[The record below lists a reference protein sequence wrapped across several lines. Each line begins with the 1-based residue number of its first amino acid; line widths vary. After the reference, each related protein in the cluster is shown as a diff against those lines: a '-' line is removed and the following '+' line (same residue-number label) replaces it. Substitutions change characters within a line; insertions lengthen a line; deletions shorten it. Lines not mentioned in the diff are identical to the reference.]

1 MSIRVFSTKVK
12 CDRYHLLKPL
22 LDADIYEDDGT
33 LAYEE
38 TGNAFNGFN
47 EEIILNVNYDVI
59 KNSRICK
66 MIINGMNNNVGIY
79 ALINTVRPIR
89 NNKTAIT
96 VEPDAW
102 MLYRDFGFETTTLN
116 TIYESTA
123 ELGLPFYEY
132 VGKYKTINPVTD
144 LFTRDDNKVTVLMV
158 YHQSQ
163 IDATWV
169 YVMNILPSYINSHFI
184 ITFCNRN
191 DLDSNQVKDIYVS
204 PFKVEVPSPPS
215 SIVITD
221 EVLGT
226 VYQLTLESLNGLY
239 LTQYYLSQRI
249 YIECSPVFKTCIT
262 DMRGAIIW
270 QAQDKYN
277 GYKFLNAKLNIGE
290 DFCNWVCYL
299 SDTQGVFGTDVSC
312 LFTMQNVNL
321 SFYADYYDMYFNLE
335 KSFNAEKRQA
345 QLDKQVLDGIGDTVA
360 STLWHGT
367 SSGAPKKDATG
378 IAKYFPATSMIA
390 TAGAAIG
397 GAVQTYIEWYA
408 TSDYNKKMN
417 DIEDRQARMQYD
429 SLNSTGNSPF
439 SFLIGSTKPRVNQLS
454 IDTLSEDSHK
464 FNNELIYK
472 YDCNIP
478 QGMLSD
484 LLNDDDRNPS
494 YLSGDF
500 EFIKMSYLESIQLNE
515 RFKHGVEFVRWK

>member
-1 MSIRVFSTKVK
+1 MTIRVFSTKVK

-38 TGNAFNGFN
+38 SGNAFNGFN

-102 MLYRDFGFETTTLN
+102 MLYRDYGFEPTTLN

-123 ELGLPFYEY
+123 QLGIPFYEY
-132 VGKYKTINPVTD
+132 VGKYKSIEPVVD
-144 LFTRDDNKVTVLMV
+144 LFTIEQNKIPIIMV
-158 YHQSQ
+158 YHQSN
-163 IDATWV
+163 IDQT
-169 YVMNILPSYINSHFI
+169 NLYIMKIRPTQVNARTI
-184 ITFCNRN
+184 MLFCDRHN
-191 DLDSNQVKDIYVS
+191 LDSNQVKDIYVS
-204 PFKVEVPSPPS
+204 PFDVQVPGGSYS
-215 SIVITD
+215 TVIND
-221 EVLGT
+221 DILGN
-226 VYQLTLESLNGLY
+226 VYLIGIESLNY
-239 LTQYYLSQRI
+239 FYYTEYYHTQRI
-249 YIECSPVFKTCIT
+249 YIENTPTFKTCIT
-262 DMRGAIIW
+262 DMRGAIVW
-270 QAQDKYN
+270 QSQDKYN
-277 GYKFLNAKLNIGE
+277 GYKFLNAKLCIGE

-299 SDTQGVFGTDVSC
+299 SDTQGVFGTDISC
-312 LFTMQNVNL
+312 LFTMENLNL

-335 KSFNAEKRQA
+335 KSFNAQKRQA

-390 TAGAAIG
+390 TAGAAVG

-408 TSDYNKKMN
+408 TDEYNKKIN

-429 SLNSTGNSPF
+429 SLVATGNSPF
-439 SFLIGSTKPRVNQLS
+439 SFLIGTTKPRVCQLC

-464 FNNELIYK
+464 YNNELIYK

-484 LLNDDDRNPS
+484 LLNDEDRNPS

-500 EFIKMSYLESIQLNE
+500 EFLKMSYLESIQLNE